1 MTKRQFF
8 WTCTKSQNVHSESH
22 HGVTRPPPPCFP
34 SPGRILPSLF
44 LSKAHDQMHSLRF
57 IEFHCPLAMFPF
69 HPPSSALPALLV
81 PALHFRVTMHLFLG
95 ALKGEKNMHSL
106 SKEAAMLR
114 LLSCLKL
121 AFGRKA
127 RPGSVRTGSQ
137 MVPPPRLIYPR
148 SRTRCDGWSSCTG
161 PASPLSP

>member
-8 WTCTKSQNVHSESH
+8 WTCTKSQNVHSESY
-22 HGVTRPPPPCFP
+22 HGVALPPPPYFP
-34 SPGRILPSLF
+34 SLGRILPSLF

-69 HPPSSALPALLV
+69 HLPPLLSWLFSVPLSISMSPCISFLALC
-81 PALHFRVTMHLFLG
+81 R
-95 ALKGEKNMHSL
+95 EKICIL
-106 SKEAAMLR
+106 SEAAMLR
-114 LLSCLKL
+114 LLSCLKM

-127 RPGSVRTGSQ
+127 QPGSVRTGSQ
-137 MVPPPRLIYPR
+137 MVPPPQLIYPR

>member
-1 MTKRQFF
+1 MSPRRAGNITALYPCRRCTFGMTKRQFF

-69 HPPSSALPALLV
+69 HPPLLCS
-81 PALHFRVTMHLFLG
+81 PGSPRSRSPFPCHHASLSWRFE
-95 ALKGEKNMHSL
+95 GEKKNMHSL

-137 MVPPPRLIYPR
+137 MVSPPP
-148 SRTRCDGWSSCTG
+148 D
-161 PASPLSP
+161 